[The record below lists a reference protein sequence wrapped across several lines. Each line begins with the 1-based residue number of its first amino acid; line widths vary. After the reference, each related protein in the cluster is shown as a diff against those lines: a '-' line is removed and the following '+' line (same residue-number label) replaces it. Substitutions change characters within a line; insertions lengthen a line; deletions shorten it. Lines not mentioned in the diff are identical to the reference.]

1 MGKDKDHHFHLTVL
15 IPQAGLLRAWP
26 TMLPS
31 RTMKGHKR
39 EGEREAPLKRKTNE
53 AKYLASVSGV
63 SSLTLWGRGP
73 EDGREMAAFGQGG
86 CNLHTL
92 CPVVVLLNDVSGL
105 LSLKSSS

>member
-31 RTMKGHKR
+31 QTMKGYKR

-63 SSLTLWGRGP
+63 SSLTLWGR
-73 EDGREMAAFGQGG
+73 EDLKMGGGWLRLGREGAI
-86 CNLHTL
+86 CTPCVLWL
-92 CPVVVLLNDVSGL
+92 CYLMMFLGFCL
-105 LSLKSSS
+105 